1 METAE
6 VAAAVA
12 GLKADAP
19 QARLVITGGEPL
31 EQDLGELLAD
41 FRRRRHVV
49 ALETNGLHFQD
60 LPIDWWTVSPK
71 DAAGYRVHPRLWA
84 KAGEIK
90 LLVTPALDLARVKKI
105 RGRTRAPI
113 ILQPE
118 RHDPQRWRRT
128 FAFFRA
134 CAACGIPDVRLGLQ
148 LHAVFRIPDSVLP
161 PPKARGI
168 KANQTQRICPSGKG
182 LGMGPLPAAQKKI
195 IFSIA
200 FREDLIYNALD

>member
-1 METAE
+1 MLKVNEIFWSAQGEGMHSGTSSIFVRLAGCSLRCPYCDTRRAWSRGRRLETAE

-31 EQDLGELLAD
+31 EQDLGGLLAD
-41 FRRRRHVV
+41 FRRRRHFV

-60 LPIDWWTVSPK
+60 LAIDWWTVSPK

-148 LHAVFRIPDSVLP
+148 LHEVFRI
-161 PPKARGI
+161 R
-168 KANQTQRICPSGKG
+168 
-182 LGMGPLPAAQKKI
+182 
-195 IFSIA
+195 
-200 FREDLIYNALD
+200 